1 MVQAIDNR
9 TDLTTR
15 LVGTEPHP
23 RLADWD
29 RAEVE
34 VLAAEPVAGYADLLS
49 RNVGHRLLLAVP
61 RPLLA
66 DADAVPGSVIRVR
79 ARLAAGEAMAER
91 RPTAGTF
98 AVEPE
103 PAGS

>member
-15 LVGTEPHP
+15 LVGTEQHP

-66 DADAVPGSVIRVR
+66 DAAPGSVIRVR

-91 RPTAGTF
+91 RPTPGTF
-98 AVEPE
+98 AVEPA
-103 PAGS
+103 PGGA